1 MNVLRALF
9 LLLLPLFAY
18 AYLPGVQV
26 IDWIEGEDI
35 PVKVN
40 KLTSTSTQLPIEYYR
55 LPFCRPDKIEERA
68 ENLGEVLRGDR
79 IENSVYK
86 VQALKKIER
95 AILPCDKTK
104 YTRSELKQ
112 FQRHIRDNYLVN
124 MVIDNLPAATKLSSG
139 HYLPGFRL
147 GSVIGKNVYVNNHLR
162 FVMKYHDPNKPE
174 NVGTDYVSHSCRIVG
189 FEVEPISIQYKWADD
204 DHTSV
209 VPAESNG
216 VTSAG
221 QRVDVETAEIIWTYS
236 VDWEESPVRWAS
248 RWDTYMMTAE
258 SNIHWFSIVN
268 SLMIVLFLTGMVAMI
283 MMRTLRQD
291 FTRYSKLD
299 EDDEESQDE
308 TGWKLVHADVFRPP
322 QWANVLCVLCGTGVQ
337 VFGASLATI
346 FFSAL
351 GLLNPS
357 YRGSIMT
364 AMLSIFVFMG
374 LFAGYVSAR
383 LFKAMR
389 GTEWKKNTLWTAF
402 LVPGVVFVLFFI
414 LNIFCWAK
422 GSSQGVPFWNMFEL
436 VMMWFGIS
444 VPLVFVGAYYGF
456 KKESLQFPCRTTNIA
471 RTVPP
476 QAWYMGPLFSIVVGG
491 VLPFGTVFIEM
502 FFILS
507 SIWQHEIYYLFGFLL
522 IVFCILVVTCME
534 ITIVLCYF
542 QLCSEDYHWWWR
554 AFLTSGASAVYL
566 FMYCI
571 FYYHTRL
578 DITDTVSAFLYFG
591 WSLILSI
598 LFFVLTGTIGFMSCL
613 WFVMKI
619 YGNIKVD

>member
-1 MNVLRALF
+1 MYLRACSR
-9 LLLLPLFAY
+9 
-18 AYLPGVQV
+18 Q
-26 IDWIEGEDI
+26 
-35 PVKVN
+35 
-40 KLTSTSTQLPIEYYR
+40 
-55 LPFCRPDKIEERA
+55 C
-68 ENLGEVLRGDR
+68 
-79 IENSVYK
+79 
-86 VQALKKIER
+86 
-95 AILPCDKTK
+95 
-104 YTRSELKQ
+104 
-112 FQRHIRDNYLVN
+112 
-124 MVIDNLPAATKLSSG
+124 
-139 HYLPGFRL
+139 
-147 GSVIGKNVYVNNHLR
+147 
-162 FVMKYHDPNKPE
+162 
-174 NVGTDYVSHSCRIVG
+174 
-189 FEVEPISIQYKWADD
+189 
-204 DHTSV
+204 V
-209 VPAESNG
+209 VPNG
-216 VTSAG
+216 RKT
-221 QRVDVETAEIIWTYS
+221 
-236 VDWEESPVRWAS
+236 
-248 RWDTYMMTAE
+248 
-258 SNIHWFSIVN
+258 
-268 SLMIVLFLTGMVAMI
+268 
-283 MMRTLRQD
+283 
-291 FTRYSKLD
+291 
-299 EDDEESQDE
+299 
-308 TGWKLVHADVFRPP
+308 
-322 QWANVLCVLCGTGVQ
+322 LCGPPSS
-337 VFGASLATI
+337 SLVWCSC
-346 FFSAL
+346 F
-351 GLLNPS
+351 
-357 YRGSIMT
+357 
-364 AMLSIFVFMG
+364 
-374 LFAGYVSAR
+374 
-383 LFKAMR
+383 
-389 GTEWKKNTLWTAF
+389 
-402 LVPGVVFVLFFI
+402 FFI